1 MPQPFDNKDS
11 ALSNS
16 KALRSTVAVA
26 ETASRASA
34 SPPVYR
40 APSSFPEPIR
50 APRRRPPDASV
61 PRRRAK
67 RRPGGRL
74 RFRDW
79 AWVLLAGGLISV
91 FAALILGMLVM
102 LRLPQST
109 QVALPTM
116 DISRLLPT
124 PVDARTDYLADGRV
138 VGVDVL
144 PLQDGSLV
152 ELQPWDGQSR
162 FTVVVGGLDRRPEE
176 TGLAHRAD
184 SLMIISIDP
193 VSGSIG
199 ILSIPRDLLVSV
211 PGYAKRQK
219 INTVLPTGEGQRYGY
234 GPTLLQQTVQLN
246 FGIPVHNYILMD
258 FQALID
264 IVDIIDGIEITID
277 YTLDDPKYPDM
288 NYGYDP
294 LYIPAGTHMLNGY
307 NALRFARTRHG
318 NNDMRRAERQQ
329 LVLYAIRDRV
339 LSFDMIP
346 RLILQAPQLWGTLS
360 DNLYTGLELGQIIQ
374 LALFVKDIDLDKIT
388 TGVMNYNYVED
399 YTTEDG
405 LFALIPSQ
413 GQVGYLMRNV
423 FGDDYNQ

>member
-1 MPQPFDNKDS
+1 MAQSFDNKDS
-11 ALSNS
+11 ALSNT
-16 KALRSTVAVA
+16 KALR
-26 ETASRASA
+26 ASMDLADRARTS
-34 SPPVYR
+34 SPDYR
-40 APSSFPEPIR
+40 PPSSFQEPIR
-50 APRRRPPDASV
+50 VPPPPPDPSARRRRPV
-61 PRRRAK
+61 RRWGGK
-67 RRPGGRL
+67 RRL
-74 RFRDW
+74 RDW
-79 AWVLLAGGLISV
+79 AWVFLAGGMISV
-91 FAALILGMLVM
+91 FAVVILGMLV
-102 LRLPQST
+102 LVRLPQSS
-109 QVALPTM
+109 QEVLPTM
-116 DISRLLPT
+116 DISSQLPT
-124 PVDARTDYLADGRV
+124 PVDARTDYIADGRI

-152 ELQPWDGQSR
+152 ELRPWDGESR
-162 FTVVVGGLDRRPEE
+162 FTLVVGGLDRRPEE
-176 TGLAHRAD
+176 TGLAHRTD
-184 SLMIISIDP
+184 SLMILSIDP
-193 VSGSIG
+193 NSSSIG

-219 INTVLPTGEGQRYGY
+219 INTVLPNGEGQRYGF
-234 GPTLLQQTVQLN
+234 GPTLLQQTVQYN
-246 FGIPVHNYILMD
+246 FGIPVHNYVLMD

-294 LYIPAGTHMLNGY
+294 LFIPAGTHKLNGY

-329 LVLYAIRDRV
+329 LVLYAIRDRI
-339 LSFDMIP
+339 LSFDMVP
-346 RLILQAPQLWGTLS
+346 RLILQAPQLWATLS
-360 DNLYTGLELGQIIQ
+360 DNLYTGLELGQVIQ
-374 LALFVKDIDLDKIT
+374 LALFVKDIDLANIT

-423 FGDDYNQ
+423 FGDNYSQ

>member
-1 MPQPFDNKDS
+1 MPQSFDNKDS
-11 ALSNS
+11 ALSNT
-16 KALRSTVAVA
+16 KALRVSIDLAD
-26 ETASRASA
+26 RASA
-34 SPPVYR
+34 SPPNYR
-40 APSSFPEPIR
+40 PPSSFQEPIR
-50 APRRRPPDASV
+50 VPPPPPDPSARRRRPA
-61 PRRRAK
+61 RRWGGK
-67 RRPGGRL
+67 RRI
-74 RFRDW
+74 RDW
-79 AWVLLAGGLISV
+79 AWVLLAGGMISV
-91 FAALILGMLVM
+91 FAVVILGMLV
-102 LRLPQST
+102 LVRLPQSS
-109 QVALPTM
+109 QEVLPTM
-116 DISRLLPT
+116 DISSQLPT
-124 PVDARTDYLADGRV
+124 PVDARTDYIADGRI

-152 ELQPWDGQSR
+152 ELRPWDGESR

-176 TGLAHRAD
+176 TGLAHRTD
-184 SLMIISIDP
+184 SLMILSIDP
-193 VSGSIG
+193 NSNSIG

-219 INTVLPTGEGQRYGY
+219 INTVLPNGESQRYGF
-234 GPTLLQQTVQLN
+234 GPTLLQQTVQYN
-246 FGIPVHNYILMD
+246 FGIPVHNYVLMD

-294 LYIPAGTHMLNGY
+294 LFIPAGTHKLNGY
-307 NALRFARTRHG
+307 DALRFARTRHG

-329 LVLYAIRDRV
+329 LVLYAIRDRI
-339 LSFDMIP
+339 LSFDMVP
-346 RLILQAPQLWGTLS
+346 RLILQAPQLWATLS
-360 DNLYTGLELGQIIQ
+360 DNLYTGLELGQVIQ
-374 LALFVKDIDLDKIT
+374 LALFVKDIDLANIT

-423 FGDDYNQ
+423 FGDNYNR